1 MMKKQVSIF
10 TLIELLVVIAIIAI
24 LAAMLL
30 PALNKARERAKSSTC
45 TNNMKQIGLSQA
57 MYSNDWQEWI
67 VQGRDGDSSNTST
80 GVWYQKLSGR
90 NDAGRV
96 FAQGYNL
103 GYFGA
108 FTLRGNMVCPS
119 EPVVFGPYSQGLYT
133 YTHYIANVYLLGMQ
147 GGFGSYVVKAH
158 KLSSVKKPAQTIFA
172 GDSKNTNSY
181 AGNFIQ
187 YFAYRHDIADP
198 RASYT
203 TAATGTRGRTK
214 LVMMDGHVEDKTNRE
229 ISQMADDTGAKDASY
244 SALKAGYGFPNS
256 GADF

>member
-1 MMKKQVSIF
+1 MMKKQLSIF

-45 TNNMKQIGLSQA
+45 SNNMKQIGLSQA
-57 MYSNDWQEWI
+57 MYSLDYQDWI
-67 VQGRDGDSSNTST
+67 VQARDGLSTNTST
-80 GVWYQKLSGR
+80 GVWYQKLSGK

-96 FAQGYNL
+96 FAQGYSL

-108 FTLRGNMVCPS
+108 FTLRGNMSCPS
-119 EPVVFGPYSQGLYT
+119 EPIGFGSYTLGFYT

-147 GGFGSYVVKAH
+147 GGFGSYIVKAH

-181 AGNFIQ
+181 AGNFNQ
-187 YFAYRHDIADP
+187 YFAFRHDIADP
-198 RASYT
+198 RSSYT
-203 TAATGTRGRTK
+203 IPANITRGK
-214 LVMMDGHVEDKTNRE
+214 AKMLFMDGHVQDKSYIE
-229 ISQMADDTGAKDASY
+229 LSQMPDDAGAKDSSY
-244 SALKAGYGFPNS
+244 SALKGGYGFPNS
-256 GADF
+256 GATF